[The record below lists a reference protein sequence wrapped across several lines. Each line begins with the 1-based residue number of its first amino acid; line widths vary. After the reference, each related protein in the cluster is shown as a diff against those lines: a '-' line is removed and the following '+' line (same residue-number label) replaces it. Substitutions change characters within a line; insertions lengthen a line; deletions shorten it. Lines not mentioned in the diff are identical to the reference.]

1 MERQT
6 MTSKTTGRKVSIK
19 SPRRRSND
27 EIMAAALTL
36 IDPPDDQREACR
48 ANVASR
54 ISLIQQF
61 AEGLPRRPTPRQV
74 KEQLASYLQT
84 LQATKTRFGRLLWRY
99 RERDKDFLVELN
111 AEIEQIEA
119 DHEAYRVPPGSKQP
133 DLIAK
138 AAVQCATELLRPEAY
153 HRLGRDSRPPLTNDG
168 PWHQLSNLFYEVAG
182 GDPGSDQV
190 WTYMREIKSAKKL
203 PRRMRIHH
211 LTI

>member
-1 MERQT
+1 
-6 MTSKTTGRKVSIK
+6 MTAKTTGRNKW
-19 SPRRRSND
+19 PMRRSND
-27 EIMAAALTL
+27 ETVAEALTL

-48 ANVASR
+48 AEVASR

-61 AEGLPRRPTPRQV
+61 AEGLPRRPTRRQV
-74 KEQLASYLQT
+74 KEQLARYLGT
-84 LQATKTRFGRLLWRY
+84 LHATKASFGRLPLRY
-99 RERDKDFLVELN
+99 RDRDKDFLVKLN

-119 DHEAYRVPPGSKQP
+119 DHEAYRVPPGSKPP

-138 AAVQCATELLRPEAY
+138 AAVQCATELLHPEAY
-153 HRLGRDSRPPLTNDG
+153 HRLGRGSRPPLTNDG

-182 GDPGSDQV
+182 GDPDSDQV
-190 WTYMREIKSAKKL
+190 WTYMREIQSAKKL